1 MDARVV
7 FGIGVALIIFAM
19 YFLEKEIKRKEIFWL
34 FSGLGVLFGII
45 SVYTV
50 AANKQNFDYYIA
62 MAVLFV
68 LIAVLYFEDEEVPK
82 RAEQG

>member
-1 MDARVV
+1 MV
-7 FGIGVALIIFAM
+7 FGVGVALIVFAM
-19 YFLEKEIKRKEIFWL
+19 YYLEKELKREEIFWL

-50 AANKQNFDYYIA
+50 ANNRPNFEYYIA

-68 LIAVLYFEDEEVPK
+68 LIAVLYFEEEEIPK
-82 RAEQG
+82 KAEQG

>member
-7 FGIGVALIIFAM
+7 FGVGVALIIFTM
-19 YFLEKEIKRKEIFWL
+19 YFLEKEMKRAEIFWL

-50 AANKQNFDYYIA
+50 VKDKPNFEYYIA

-68 LIAVLYFEDEEVPK
+68 LIAVLYFEDEKIPK
-82 RAEQG
+82 KS

>member
-1 MDARVV
+1 MV
-7 FGIGVALIIFAM
+7 FGVGVALLIFAM
-19 YFLEKEIKRKEIFWL
+19 YYLEKELSREEVFWL

-50 AANKQNFDYYIA
+50 AKNRPNFEYYIA

-68 LIAVLYFEDEEVPK
+68 LIAVLYFEEEEVPK
-82 RAEQG
+82 KAEQG

>member
-7 FGIGVALIIFAM
+7 FGVGVALIVFAM
-19 YFLEKEIKRKEIFWL
+19 YYLEKELKREEIFWL

-50 AANKQNFDYYIA
+50 ANNRPNFEYYIA

-68 LIAVLYFEDEEVPK
+68 LIAVLYFEEEEIPK
-82 RAEQG
+82 KAEQG

>member
-1 MDARVV
+1 VV
-7 FGIGVALIIFAM
+7 FGVGVALIVFAM
-19 YFLEKEIKRKEIFWL
+19 YYLEKELKREEIFWL

-50 AANKQNFDYYIA
+50 ANNRPNFEYYIA

-68 LIAVLYFEDEEVPK
+68 LIAVLYFEEEEIPK
-82 RAEQG
+82 KAEQG

>member
-1 MDARVV
+1 MV
-7 FGIGVALIIFAM
+7 FGVGVALLIFAM
-19 YFLEKEIKRKEIFWL
+19 YFLEREMKRAEIFWL

-50 AANKQNFDYYIA
+50 TKDKPNFEYYIA

-68 LIAVLYFEDEEVPK
+68 LVAVLYFEDEPK
-82 RAEQG
+82 KAEQG